1 LYDSPFGGEVTG
13 HVFHP
18 GHQELHGITV
28 VLETRNAELYVGR
41 YDRQDDLGVHLIGVS
56 VYDPAQAQMSAPE
69 FLARTAKFGV
79 RVDRPHL
86 VVPLERVQGIT
97 ALGSIGLS

>member
-1 LYDSPFGGEVTG
+1 MTG

-28 VLETRNAELYVGR
+28 VLETKTAELFVGR
-41 YDRQDDLGVHLIGVS
+41 YDRQDELGVHMIGVS
-56 VYDPAQAQMSAPE
+56 IFDPSKAQMSSTE

-86 VVPLERVQGIT
+86 VIPADAVHGIT
-97 ALGSIGLS
+97 PLGSLSS

>member
-1 LYDSPFGGEVTG
+1 MSG

-28 VLETRNAELYVGR
+28 VLETKDAGLFVGR
-41 YDRQDDLGVHLIGVS
+41 YDRQDESGVHMIGVS
-56 VYDPAQAQMSAPE
+56 IFDPSQSQVTSAE
-69 FLARTAKFGV
+69 FLARTAKSGV

-86 VVPLERVQGIT
+86 VVPAERVQAIT
-97 ALGSIGLS
+97 PLGSLGSS

>member
-1 LYDSPFGGEVTG
+1 MTG

-28 VLETRNAELYVGR
+28 VLETTESQIFIGR
-41 YDRQDDLGVHLIGVS
+41 FDRQDEGGVHMIGVS
-56 VYDPAQAQMSAPE
+56 VYDPDSNASRSE

-86 VVPLERVQGIT
+86 VIPADLVREIT
-97 ALGSIGLS
+97 PLGSI

>member
-1 LYDSPFGGEVTG
+1 MSG

-28 VLETRNAELYVGR
+28 VVETSQDQLYVGR
-41 YDRQDDLGVHLIGVS
+41 FDRQDETGVYMMAVS
-56 VYDPAQAQMSAPE
+56 IFDPSVAGQSKAD

-79 RVDRPHL
+79 KVDRPHL
-86 VVPLERVQGIT
+86 VVPANLVSEIT
-97 ALGSIGLS
+97 PLSVFAAS

>member
-1 LYDSPFGGEVTG
+1 MTG

-28 VLETRNAELYVGR
+28 VLETTDAGVYVGR
-41 YDRQDDLGVHLIGVS
+41 YDRQDEAGVHMIGVS
-56 VYDPAQAQMSAPE
+56 VFDPQSRLSRAE

-86 VVPLERVQGIT
+86 VIPTAQVDGIT
-97 ALGSIGLS
+97 PLGSLGSP

>member
-1 LYDSPFGGEVTG
+1 MTG

-28 VLETRNAELYVGR
+28 VLETKDAGLYVGR
-41 YDRQDDLGVHLIGVS
+41 YDRQDEFGVHMIGVS
-56 VYDPAQAQMSAPE
+56 VFDSSQAQMTSTE

-86 VVPLERVQGIT
+86 VVPTEKVLGIT
-97 ALGSIGLS
+97 PLGSLGSS

>member
-1 LYDSPFGGEVTG
+1 MTG

-28 VLETRNAELYVGR
+28 VLETKDAGLLVGR
-41 YDRQDDLGVHLIGVS
+41 YDRQDELGVHMIGVS
-56 VYDPAQAQMSAPE
+56 VFDPSQAQMTSAE

-86 VVPLERVQGIT
+86 VIPTEKVQGIT
-97 ALGSIGLS
+97 PLGSLGSS